1 MQTRT
6 DEIQKL
12 LRQARIYNYLNK
24 PWHYI
29 HLRLLNNNSAAPLW
43 SECCMLMMR
52 LKRSHVFVKCSK
64 MEQPFHVQSCWH
76 WWDENF
82 IEDIPIKLQLFMKHW
97 RPSGVCNSSSRRL
110 NQQIIL
116 AYRTLYI
123 ERGRHGR
130 DSTRIYHHQ
139 LDKFILNMYLILQI
153 GVADKIQIKTSLVS
167 TLKHFF
173 ISTTHIYLFFH
184 SAYNMQSVIF

>member
-82 IEDIPIKLQLFMKHW
+82 IEDIPIKLQLFMKYW

-116 AYRTLYI
+116 AYRTLYWARTSRQGFYAYLSSSVGQI
-123 ERGRHGR
+123 YTQYVSNTPDRCCWQNPNQNF
-130 DSTRIYHHQ
+130 SRINSKAFLYFNH
-139 LDKFILNMYLILQI
+139 
-153 GVADKIQIKTSLVS
+153 
-167 TLKHFF
+167 
-173 ISTTHIYLFFH
+173 THL
-184 SAYNMQSVIF
+184 SIFS